1 MGRLAVGVI
10 VSCWVIP
17 ISILVNRIV
26 PDPYMDE
33 IFHVPQARHY
43 CKGNFTSWDPMI
55 TTPPGLYFLSLAHV
69 ASFFPGILCIQAV
82 SSFFDACS
90 TAALRSTNG
99 VLAVICSIVVYE
111 IISQLRP
118 ELDKRRA
125 TLYTVVLALYP
136 LHWFF
141 TYLYYTDVASLTA
154 VLASYL
160 MCMKKNYP
168 LSAVLGALAVLV
180 RQTNIVW
187 ILFVGC
193 SGIINY
199 TIGVQTDKHCEQLDD
214 SSELDQKDGQ
224 LSLGK
229 TAATGS
235 NLRRRRL
242 SNFVDTSDHS
252 SPKNFSPSSNSSDLI
267 DDIKEILITSWYI
280 KWRLLLLFSPYAVLL
295 VAFVGFVYWNGS
307 IVLGAKEAHAVSPH
321 FAQLMYFSLISALLM
336 VPVHFTLSQTAV
348 LFQSFC
354 KLRVLGIV
362 LCLTGLTTA
371 FLSVHFFSIA
381 HPYLLAD
388 NRHYTFYIWRKI
400 INVHWSTKY
409 LMVPLYVYS
418 WFSILSVLAKFQK
431 KVWVLVYFLACAAV
445 LIPSPLIEFRY
456 YTIPFFFLI
465 LHSHVN
471 SDRNWVLMGI
481 LYTVINIF
489 TMAMFLFKPFSWH
502 HEAGIQRFIW

>member
-1 MGRLAVGVI
+1 MGRLAVAVI
-10 VSCWVIP
+10 VSCWIIP

-26 PDPYMDE
+26 PEPYMDE
-33 IFHVPQARHY
+33 IFHVPQAQQY
-43 CKGNFTSWDPMI
+43 CRGNFSSWDPMI
-55 TTPPGLYFLSLAHV
+55 TTPPGLYFLSLAYV
-69 ASFFPGILCIQAV
+69 ASFFPGMLYIQAV
-82 SSFFDACS
+82 PSFFDACS
-90 TAALRSTNG
+90 TVALRSTNA

-111 IISQLRP
+111 IISQLRS
-118 ELDKRRA
+118 ELDKRRV

-160 MCMKKNYP
+160 LCTKKNYP
-168 LSAVLGALAVLV
+168 LSAVLGTLAVLV

-187 ILFVGC
+187 ILFVAC
-193 SGIINY
+193 TGIIDN
-199 TIGVQTDKHCEQLDD
+199 TRRVQNNKHCEQLDD
-214 SSELDQKDGQ
+214 SSVLDQKDDQ
-224 LSLGK
+224 SAMGK
-229 TAATGS
+229 TATTGS
-235 NLRRRRL
+235 NLRRRRS
-242 SNFVDTSDHS
+242 SNFEDSSDHLTSRKIS
-252 SPKNFSPSSNSSDLI
+252 SSSYSSDLV
-267 DDIKEILITSWYI
+267 DDIKEILVTSWSI
-280 KWRLLLLFSPYAVLL
+280 KWRLLLLFSPYFMLL
-295 VAFVGFVYWNGS
+295 VAFIGFVYWNGS

-321 FAQLMYFSLISALLM
+321 FAQLMYFALISALFTI
-336 VPVHFTLSQTAV
+336 PVHFTSSQIAV
-348 LFQSFC
+348 LFQSLH
-354 KLRVLGIV
+354 KSRVLDIV
-362 LCLTGLTTA
+362 LWFMGFTTA
-371 FLSVHFFSIA
+371 FLSVHYFSIA

-388 NRHYTFYIWRKI
+388 NRHYTFYLWRKI

-418 WFSILSVLAKFQK
+418 WFSIFSTLAKSQK

-465 LHSHVN
+465 LHSNVN

-489 TMAMFLFKPFSWH
+489 TMAMFLYKPFSWH
-502 HEAGIQRFIW
+502 HEAGTQRFIW

>member
-1 MGRLAVGVI
+1 MGRLAVAVI

-17 ISILVNRIV
+17 ISISVNRIV

-33 IFHVPQARHY
+33 IFHVPQAQQY

-69 ASFFPGILCIQAV
+69 ASFFPGMLCIQAV

-90 TAALRSTNG
+90 TVALRSTNG

-118 ELDKRRA
+118 ELNKRRA

-154 VLASYL
+154 VLTSYL

-199 TIGVQTDKHCEQLDD
+199 TLGFQKDKHSEQLDD
-214 SSELDQKDGQ
+214 SSVLDQKDGW
-224 LSLGK
+224 LVSGK

-242 SNFVDTSDHS
+242 SSTVDSSDHS
-252 SPKNFSPSSNSSDLI
+252 TPKNFSSSSNSSDLI
-267 DDIKEILITSWYI
+267 DDIKEILVTSWYI
-280 KWRLLLLFSPYAVLL
+280 KWRLLLLFSPYVMLL

-307 IVLGAKEAHAVSPH
+307 IVLGAKEGHAVSPH
-321 FAQLMYFSLISALLM
+321 FAQLMYFGLLSALLM

-348 LFQSFC
+348 LYQSLR

-362 LCLTGLTTA
+362 LCLTGFTTA
-371 FLSVHFFSIA
+371 FLSVNFFSIA

-400 INVHWSTKY
+400 INFHWSTKY

-418 WFSILSVLAKFQK
+418 WFSIFSILAKF
-431 KVWVLVYFLACAAV
+431 
-445 LIPSPLIEFRY
+445 
-456 YTIPFFFLI
+456 
-465 LHSHVN
+465 
-471 SDRNWVLMGI
+471 
-481 LYTVINIF
+481 
-489 TMAMFLFKPFSWH
+489 
-502 HEAGIQRFIW
+502 

>member
-1 MGRLAVGVI
+1 MGRLAVAAI
-10 VSCWVIP
+10 VSSWVIP

-33 IFHVPQARHY
+33 IFHVPQAQQY
-43 CKGNFTSWDPMI
+43 CKGNFSSWDPMI

-69 ASFFPGILCIQAV
+69 ASFYPGMLCIQAV
-82 SSFFDACS
+82 PSYFDACS
-90 TAALRSTNG
+90 TVALRSTNA

-118 ELDKRRA
+118 ELDKRRV

-160 MCMKKNYP
+160 LCTKKNYT
-168 LSAVLGALAVLV
+168 LSAMLGALAVLV

-187 ILFVGC
+187 ILFVAC
-193 SGIINY
+193 TGIIEY
-199 TIGVQTDKHCEQLDD
+199 TQRVRKDKHCEQLDD
-214 SSELDQKDGQ
+214 CSVLDHKDGQ
-224 LSLGK
+224 LALGK
-229 TAATGS
+229 AAVTGS

-242 SNFVDTSDHS
+242 SNIEDSSDHLTPRNNS
-252 SPKNFSPSSNSSDLI
+252 SSSYSSDLI
-267 DDIKEILITSWYI
+267 DEIKETLVTSWYI
-280 KWRLLLLFSPYAVLL
+280 KWRLLLLFSPYVMLL
-295 VAFVGFVYWNGS
+295 VAFFGFVYWNGS

-321 FAQLMYFSLISALLM
+321 FAQLMYFGLISALFM
-336 VPVHFTLSQTAV
+336 VPVHFTSSQTAV
-348 LFQSFC
+348 LFQS
-354 KLRVLGIV
+354 LRKSRVMGVVLWFM
-362 LCLTGLTTA
+362 GLTTA
-371 FLSVHFFSIA
+371 FLSVHYFSIA

-388 NRHYTFYIWRKI
+388 NRHYTFYLWRKI
-400 INVHWSTKY
+400 IKIHWSTKY

-418 WFSILSVLAKFQK
+418 WFSIFSTLAKFQK

-465 LHSHVN
+465 LHSHVS
-471 SDRNWVLMGI
+471 SDRNWVLMCI
-481 LYTVINIF
+481 LYAVINIF
-489 TMAMFLFKPFSWH
+489 TMAMFLYKPFSWH